1 MYNWCIKLFFYSH
14 HMPKYVFLTLKM
26 FFKSSITI
34 PVTLS
39 MLRHCACFDIVLT
52 LRGTTRDTVDDP
64 SNIRFGKITLL
75 LPSPVNEC
83 TYRWPLYTNIVQSL
97 DFPDMI

>member
-1 MYNWCIKLFFYSH
+1 MYNWCIKFFFYSH
-14 HMPKYVFLTLKM
+14 HMPKYVFLTLKV
-26 FFKSSITI
+26 FFKSSS
-34 PVTLS
+34 VTV
-39 MLRHCACFDIVLT
+39 RHCPCFYIVLT
-52 LRGTTRDTVDDP
+52 LRGTTQDTVDDP

-97 DFPDMI
+97 DFPNMI

>member
-1 MYNWCIKLFFYSH
+1 
-14 HMPKYVFLTLKM
+14 MPKYVFLTLKV
-26 FFKSSITI
+26 FFKSSVTV
-34 PVTLS
+34 PVPLS

-52 LRGTTRDTVDDP
+52 LRGTMRDTVDDP

-75 LPSPVNEC
+75 LPSLVNEC

-97 DFPDMI
+97 DFPNMI

>member
-1 MYNWCIKLFFYSH
+1 
-14 HMPKYVFLTLKM
+14 MPKYVFLTLKV
-26 FFKSSITI
+26 FFKSSVTV

-39 MLRHCACFDIVLT
+39 MLRHCPDFE
-52 LRGTTRDTVDDP
+52 GTTRDTVDDP

-75 LPSPVNEC
+75 LPSLGNEC